1 LQQKVKFQ
9 YIVQDGDE
17 FQADDIYD
25 LELVGG
31 IITDNSFNMMP
42 DERRKI
48 NFDTSSDNNINAV
61 YRSYTQNFRV
71 ETTPPVLLDINIQTS
86 KAKH

>member
-1 LQQKVKFQ
+1 MDGTDKTGYAVAVDRSFIILMKYIIMITQKIKFQ

-42 DERRKI
+42 DEEEK
-48 NFDTSSDNNINAV
+48 
-61 YRSYTQNFRV
+61 
-71 ETTPPVLLDINIQTS
+71 
-86 KAKH
+86 